1 MRGFR
6 RLDYGLLHRLLFTL
20 LVAAPLIAAAALP
33 GPFAPS
39 ADQSA
44 LPARMGEVARALAAG
59 HLPLESVSYVIADV
73 DSGRVIE
80 SRNAD
85 MPRSPGSTL
94 KIVTTLASLDTLGP
108 AFTWTTR
115 ALADGP
121 IAGGVLHGNLYL
133 EGGGDPYMTIERW
146 WYFVQELRATG
157 LRTLTGDIVVDDHG
171 FALADENPAAFD
183 GHPNRPYNV
192 IPDAMLVN
200 FQTIDFRIAPDA
212 RARRVDVAANP
223 APFNLHVDNRIRLV
237 GGRCRGRGN
246 RVDFEVFAPRRDR
259 VLLTGTLSKKCPPA
273 EIARAV
279 MRAPAFAAG
288 TFVPLWRQAGGR
300 FTGKVR
306 VATAPSAAR
315 ELLSFDSLTLGEIVR
330 LTNKY
335 SNNVMARDLL
345 LTMGERRFGAP
356 ATVDKGIA
364 AVQEWSRAC
373 GLDLHGAQI
382 DNGAGLSRI
391 ARISA
396 ATLAEVLRYAY
407 HSRYA
412 PEFIASLPIAGVDG
426 TLRTSMRDTPPG
438 AVRLKTGHI
447 DEVSAVAGYVTTSRG
462 HTYVLV
468 SVVNDPRVAGGVAEP
483 VHAAL
488 VDWILRSL

>member
-1 MRGFR
+1 MI
-6 RLDYGLLHRLLFTL
+6 LA
-20 LVAAPLIAAAALP
+20 AAPLTAAASLP
-33 GPFAPS
+33 HAAETGAAEPQTSAP
-39 ADQSA
+39 
-44 LPARMGEVARALAAG
+44 MGEVERTIAAG
-59 HLPLESVSYVIADV
+59 HLPAKSVSYVIADV
-73 DSGRVIE
+73 DTGRVIASE
-80 SRNAD
+80 NAD
-85 MPRSPGSTL
+85 APRSPGSTL
-94 KIVTTLASLDTLGP
+94 KVVTTLASLDTLGP

-121 IAGGVLHGNLYL
+121 VVNGVLRGNLYL

-157 LRTLTGDIVVDDHG
+157 LQTISGDIVVDDHG
-171 FALADENPAAFD
+171 FALPDENPAAFD

-212 RARRVDVAANP
+212 RAHKVNVVANP
-223 APFNLHVDNRIRLV
+223 APLNLRVDNRIRLV

-246 RVDFEVFAPRRDR
+246 RVDFQVSSPRRDR
-259 VLLTGTLSKKCPPA
+259 VLLTGALSKTCPPL

-288 TFVPLWRQAGGR
+288 TFVPIWREAGGGFEGR
-300 FTGKVR
+300 LR
-306 VATAPSAAR
+306 EAAAPAGAR
-315 ELLSFDSLTLGEIVR
+315 ELLSYDSLTLGEIVR

-345 LTMGERRFGAP
+345 LTMGERRYGAP

-364 AVQEWSRAC
+364 AVEEWSRAR
-373 GLDLHGAQI
+373 GLDLHGAQV

-396 ATLAEVLRYAY
+396 ATLVEVLKYAY

-412 PEFIASLPIAGVDG
+412 PEFLASLPIAGVDG

-447 DEVSAVAGYVTTSRG
+447 DDASAVAGYVTTARG

-468 SVVNDPRVAGGVAEP
+468 SLVNDPRVGAGAAEP

-488 VDWILRSL
+488 VDWILRYL